1 MENIQN
7 INDLKKKLKMIE
19 HKESKKFAELFL
31 IIIDYILLYKQGGEA
46 YLTCLLY
53 NPKKDLQ
60 DKYQTYLNIINNPV
74 IDFRHVLFDLNNNKI
89 DDAFEHIRIIFDNA
103 INSSSHEEL
112 YNEWILDM
120 SQDIYGMFKELKIVI
135 DKMNQ
140 AHSPMDFKELFKTRI
155 ERVRKVTIKRTHTE
169 TEETIKEDIIRPLRR
184 ARVDIKEKIRKE
196 LSTYDFDTL
205 IEEKLS
211 HLSPEINDEG
221 MNQISKLIEETI
233 DRKLQNYNV
242 ESIVNKCFNKKFEYI
257 KNEGYDESFCTSFK
271 NLCDKMDVLDEEIK
285 ANQDINEDVK
295 KIQSELFSIR
305 KSARQRVSAAEKYFN
320 TFIEKK
326 TTEVNCNITKL
337 NVYIKKEHDFLKEE
351 FNSMNLSI
359 RKINES
365 LNDKKKKIIETEK
378 SIQEFIDSTKT
389 KIEKNLDSFKTYI
402 ESKKISVDE
411 VFSKFTYIR
420 DTMNERIKTMSDYV
434 TEFHQ
439 KMMAAMDGNAI
450 SLL

>member
-1 MENIQN
+1 MENIQS
-7 INDLKKKLKMIE
+7 INDFKEKLKVIE
-19 HKESKKFAELFL
+19 HEESKKFAELFL
-31 IIIDYILLYKQGGEA
+31 IIINYVLVHKQNGEA

-53 NPKKDLQ
+53 NPKRDLK

-89 DDAFEHIRIIFDNA
+89 DDAFEHIRIIFENA

-120 SQDIYGMFKELKIVI
+120 SQDIYGMFRELKVVI
-135 DKMNQ
+135 DKINQ
-140 AHSPMDFKELFKTRI
+140 VHSPMDFKELFKTRI
-155 ERVRKVTIKRTHTE
+155 ERVRKVTVKRTRTE
-169 TEETIKEDIIRPLRR
+169 TEETIKEDITRPLRR
-184 ARVDIKEKIRKE
+184 ARVDIKEKIQKE
-196 LSTYDFDTL
+196 LSTYDFDAL
-205 IEEKLS
+205 IDEKLS

-233 DRKLQNYNV
+233 DRKLQCYNV
-242 ESIVNKCFNKKFEYI
+242 ESIVNECFNKKFEYT
-257 KNEGYDESFCTSFK
+257 KNEGYDDSFCASFK
-271 NLCDKMDVLDEEIK
+271 NLCDKMDVLDQEIK
-285 ANQDINEDVK
+285 ANQEINEDVK
-295 KIQSELFSIR
+295 KIQSELSSIR
-305 KSARQRVSAAEKYFN
+305 KSARQSISVAEKNFN
-320 TFIEKK
+320 AVIEKK
-326 TTEVNCNITKL
+326 TAEVNCNITNL
-337 NVYIKKEHDFLKEE
+337 NVYIKEHHIKFKEE

-359 RKINES
+359 RKINDS
-365 LNDKKKKIIETEK
+365 LNDKKKRVIESEK
-378 SIQEFIDSTKT
+378 SIQEFIDSTET

-402 ESKKISVDE
+402 ESKKASVDE
-411 VFSKFTYIR
+411 VFSKFRYIR